1 MNYDYLKVFMEIG
14 IFIIVFYVLVFRKMK
29 FFIYFEEDDFVLE
42 LYRNVYFRERFD
54 WEEIFSVM
62 VN

>member
-1 MNYDYLKVFMEIG
+1 MFIEIIFIEMEIFIE
-14 IFIIVFYVLVFRKMK
+14 IFYIFFFRKMK
-29 FFIYFEEDDFVLE
+29 FLIYFEEDDFVLE